1 MPAQPP
7 PTADG
12 TLPVG
17 GERLLR
23 DACRL
28 ALEVAAAG
36 EAASP
41 RIPAPAVLVPL
52 FRHTRLSAASYAKV
66 RACIDEDGVFR
77 ARVAEAATPETVGRA
92 GWLWLDRPVGW
103 AEDPAFLG
111 DGTVAPGPR
120 HSKGDRDGAA
130 RLRQKLAEAEAARK
144 DAAAQASS
152 ARKEAAA
159 LRAERDALAEQV
171 ASLVGERREAM
182 RTAKAHEA
190 DLARARADLKTR
202 RQAMIDLEQEL
213 AQARAAAPAPAS
225 VPTPVAEEPGELAPG
240 IDRSTLEASIGAAA
254 RAAADLSDALR
265 VAAGALAPP
274 VDPPG
279 PATDPSGAMTST
291 AARSSKKTREKG
303 PRRPSRPLPAL
314 APGLF
319 QGTPEADR
327 MVLSQA
333 ANVVIVDGYNVAR
346 AAWDD
351 LAPIEERRRTVRLL
365 EGLQARSGGQI
376 VVVFDGQDGEVAPQ
390 ASRSI
395 RVRFSSSGRTADDA
409 IADLVEA
416 LPADQPVV
424 VVSSDKAVARH
435 ASRHGALTMSS
446 AALLAAVR

>member
-1 MPAQPP
+1 
-7 PTADG
+7 
-12 TLPVG
+12 
-17 GERLLR
+17 
-23 DACRL
+23 
-28 ALEVAAAG
+28 
-36 EAASP
+36 
-41 RIPAPAVLVPL
+41 
-52 FRHTRLSAASYAKV
+52 
-66 RACIDEDGVFR
+66 
-77 ARVAEAATPETVGRA
+77 
-92 GWLWLDRPVGW
+92 
-103 AEDPAFLG
+103 
-111 DGTVAPGPR
+111 
-120 HSKGDRDGAA
+120 
-130 RLRQKLAEAEAARK
+130 LRQKLAEAEAARK

-213 AQARAAAPAPAS
+213 AEVRAAAPIAAPAS
-225 VPTPVAEEPGELAPG
+225 ASASPPMPTPVVDASGDPAPG

-274 VDPPG
+274 VDPTG
-279 PATDPSGAMTST
+279 PAADPSGTMTST
-291 AARSSKKTREKG
+291 APRSSKKTKKQG
-303 PRRPSRPLPAL
+303 ARRPSRPLPAL